1 MQIELVVLP
10 DPERTDPLNESAA
23 AGLEA
28 LAAALGAE
36 PASITDWL
44 SAAKGEAEH
53 ARAVVPGPDGP
64 HLVIG
69 VRAESPHRG
78 PGAPSGAS
86 RAWASGLALGGLAA
100 EVADGSPARI
110 WWEWGDPSRDE
121 ALWRGV
127 RIGEQRPGSPERV
140 APEPVFAVGEPVP
153 NDWRRRADAIRWVRE
168 LVELPPNLLGPAEL
182 AQRIVEYCGE
192 NPAVEV
198 EVWDAV
204 RLGRADFGA
213 VLAVGGGSSR
223 PPLVAHLKVPGD
235 PALPSIGL
243 VGKGIAFDSGGL
255 NLKRD
260 AGEMSWMKSDMA
272 AAATVAAAIRLA
284 ADERGAGSG
293 PTIEAI
299 LPLCDNAVS
308 GSSARPGDVVR
319 HPGGETTEIV
329 DTDCEGRLVLA
340 DGLSWLREAGHDSLI
355 DVGTLTDGGAGL
367 RRTGIWSNDEEL
379 SARVVAAGERVADPA
394 WILPLPYGEGVSLES
409 RVADSRNAPLD
420 RPDTGRHAAAYL
432 ARFAGARPWA
442 HLDIGGTAYL
452 EFPIAGFGE
461 GPTGA
466 GALMLAELLAHDG
479 VAHRR

>member
-1 MQIELVVLP
+1 MQLELVVLP
-10 DPERTDPLNESAA
+10 TVDRRDPLAEPAA
-23 AGLEA
+23 AGLGT
-28 LAAALGAE
+28 LAAELGTGPAE
-36 PASITDWL
+36 IFDWL
-44 SAAKGEAEH
+44 SAARGEAAH

-69 VRAESPHRG
+69 VRPESAGRG
-78 PGAPSGAS
+78 PGAPSAAS
-86 RAWASGLALGGLAA
+86 RALAAGLSLGALAA
-100 EVADGSPARI
+100 EVSDGSAARI
-110 WWEWGDPSRDE
+110 WWARSGDPVDE
-121 ALWRGV
+121 VLWRGV
-127 RIGEQRPGSPERV
+127 RIGEQRPGAPDRV
-140 APEPVFAVGEPVP
+140 AREPVFAAGDPTP
-153 NDWRRRADAIRWVRE
+153 NAWRRSADAVRWVRE

-182 AQRIVEYCGE
+182 ARRIAEYCGE

-198 EVWDAV
+198 EVWDSV
-204 RLGRADFGA
+204 RLGRSGFGA
-213 VLAVGGGSSR
+213 VLAVGGGSAR
-223 PPLVAHLKVPGD
+223 PPLVAHLRLPGD
-235 PALPSIGL
+235 PGLPSIGL

-284 ADERGAGSG
+284 ADERGAGTG

-308 GSSARPGDVVR
+308 GTSARPGDVVR

-340 DGLSWLREAGHDSLI
+340 DGLSWLREAGHGVLL
-355 DVGTLTDGGAGL
+355 DVGTLTDGGAGF
-367 RRTGIWSNDEEL
+367 RRTGVWSNDEEL

-394 WILPLPYGEGVSLES
+394 WILPLPYGEDDALES
-409 RVADSRNAPLD
+409 RVADLRNAPLD

-432 ARFAGARPWA
+432 ARFAGETAWA

-466 GALMLAELLAHDG
+466 GVLALAELLAHDG
-479 VAHRR
+479 VAHG